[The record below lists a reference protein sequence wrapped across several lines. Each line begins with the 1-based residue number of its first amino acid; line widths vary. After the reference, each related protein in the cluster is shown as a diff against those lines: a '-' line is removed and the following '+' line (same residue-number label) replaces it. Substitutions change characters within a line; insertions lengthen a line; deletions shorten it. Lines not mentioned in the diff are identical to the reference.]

1 MAVKALEIHPSALLD
16 LRSAVMW
23 YLERSQAAA
32 ERFVDEVD
40 HSIELIIESPNMWP
54 AGLDGTR
61 KFVLSRFPYA
71 IVYREKLVSIEILAI
86 AHGHRNPDYW
96 KNRL

>member
-16 LRSAVMW
+16 LKSAVMW
-23 YLERSQAAA
+23 YVERSKAAGQ
-32 ERFVDEVD
+32 RFVDEV
-40 HSIELIIESPNMWP
+40 ERGVALILESPNMWP
-54 AGLDGTR
+54 AGQNGTR
-61 KFVLSRFPYA
+61 KFVLTRFPYA